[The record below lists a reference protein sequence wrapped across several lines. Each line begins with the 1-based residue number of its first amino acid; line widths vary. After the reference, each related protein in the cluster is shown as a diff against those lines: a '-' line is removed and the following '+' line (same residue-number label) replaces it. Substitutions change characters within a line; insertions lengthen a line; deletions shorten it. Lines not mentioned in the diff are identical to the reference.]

1 MKLETGETHGGGP
14 RVSSIELRTPDGDI
28 LSERL
33 IALMDDVLEGQAP
46 NAGRFC
52 GYCYHPVTAARQ
64 ADGGPC
70 PHCGRTAADRPE
82 VTRVPPEV
90 FAMYRARRAREGWT
104 VRGIAWVGLTL
115 GVVLGLLPLAFA
127 GVTWWSLVAFFGTM
141 AFFYIG
147 SANLANSAG
156 DALGYAW
163 GQSVMRRRWAA
174 FVRTRDG

>member
-1 MKLETGETHGGGP
+1 MGPPVPGLEPAVDHGE
-14 RVSSIELRTPDGDI
+14 VI
-28 LSERL
+28 SERL
-33 IALMDDVLEGQAP
+33 IALMDDVLEGKAP

-70 PHCGRTAADRPE
+70 PHCGRSADDVAA
-82 VTRVPPEV
+82 VTRVPEEV

-104 VRGIAWVGLTL
+104 VRGIAWAGLTL
-115 GVVLGLLPLAFA
+115 GVVLGLLPLALA
-127 GVTWWSLVAFFGTM
+127 GVTWWSVLAFFGTM

-147 SANLANSAG
+147 SANLANSVG

-174 FVRTRDG
+174 FLRARDG

>member
-1 MKLETGETHGGGP
+1 LKLETGETQGEGP
-14 RVSSIELRTPDGDI
+14 RASSIEPRAPDGDV
-28 LSERL
+28 LSDRL
-33 IALMDDVLEGQAP
+33 IALMDDVLEGNAP

-64 ADGGPC
+64 AGEGPC
-70 PHCGRTAADRPE
+70 PHCGRTAAERPE

-90 FAMYRARRAREGWT
+90 MAMYRARRAREGWT

-174 FVRTRDG
+174 FLRTRDG

>member
-1 MKLETGETHGGGP
+1 VPPPADLP
-14 RVSSIELRTPDGDI
+14 VSSFQSRVDSGDV

-52 GYCYHPVTAARQ
+52 GYCYHPVTVARQ
-64 ADGGPC
+64 AGEGPC
-70 PHCGRTAADRPE
+70 PHCGRTADDRPE

-104 VRGIAWVGLTL
+104 VRGIAWAGLTL
-115 GVVLGLLPLAFA
+115 GVVLGLLPLALA
-127 GVTWWSLVAFFGTM
+127 GVTWWSLLAFFGTM
-141 AFFYIG
+141 GFFYIG

-174 FVRTRDG
+174 FLRTRDG

>member
-1 MKLETGETHGGGP
+1 MNLETGGQTGGGS
-14 RVSSIELRTPDGDI
+14 RVSGFESRAPDEAV

-33 IALMDDVLEGQAP
+33 IALMDDVLEGRAP

-52 GYCYHPVTAARQ
+52 GYCYHPVTAAWQ
-64 ADGGPC
+64 AGAPC
-70 PHCGRTAADRPE
+70 PHCGRSAAERPE
-82 VTRVPPEV
+82 VTRVPAEV
-90 FAMYRARRAREGWT
+90 FAMYRARRSREGWT
-104 VRGIAWVGLTL
+104 VRGIAWGGLTL

-127 GVTWWSLVAFFGTM
+127 GVTWWSVVAFFGTM

-163 GQSVMRRRWAA
+163 GQSVIRRRWAA
-174 FVRTRDG
+174 FLRAREG

>member
-1 MKLETGETHGGGP
+1 M
-14 RVSSIELRTPDGDI
+14 

-33 IALMDDVLEGQAP
+33 IALMDDVLAGQAP

-64 ADGGPC
+64 ADGGSC
-70 PHCGRTAADRPE
+70 PHCGRSADDVPE
-82 VTRVPPEV
+82 VTRVPGEV

-104 VRGIAWVGLTL
+104 VRGIAWAGLTL
-115 GVVLGLLPLAFA
+115 GVVLGLLPLALA

-147 SANLANSAG
+147 SANLANSVG

-174 FVRTRDG
+174 FLRTREG